1 MTDAAKIGADY
12 AHQHWEK
19 QLKEID
25 LEIVRQAML
34 CEIPIGDR
42 ALMLRALEND
52 ATVCGTDNPE
62 AFQKLRAALAM
73 HLRVREKA
81 IGSMGRDEALALIE
95 EIVAGL
101 RKRLGLPEK
110 NAP

>member
-1 MTDAAKIGADY
+1 MTDDAKIGADY

-25 LEIVRQAML
+25 LEIVRNAML
-34 CEIPIGDR
+34 CDIPIGDR

-52 ATVCGTDNPE
+52 ATVCGTDNPA
-62 AFQKLRAALAM
+62 AFQKLRAAVAM

-81 IGSMGRDEALALIE
+81 IGSMGRAEAQALIDE
-95 EIVAGL
+95 VIAGL
-101 RKRLGLPEK
+101 FKRLGLPERK
-110 NAP
+110 AP

>member
-1 MTDAAKIGADY
+1 MTDAAKTGAEY

-25 LEIVRQAML
+25 LEIVRYAML

-52 ATVCGTDNPE
+52 ATVCGTDNPA

-110 NAP
+110 NPS